1 MPTAPFPTIDL
12 GFSDLLDYLRSQLH
26 TCGPEV
32 QLISL
37 TLPMSDQDPL
47 AALSGLGDH
56 ETLFYWEQAD
66 QGLAI
71 AAAGRAASIELTG
84 PQRFEQS
91 QAFIETCLRHTRV
104 LPWEASD
111 LRFCSS
117 FGFSADS
124 RDPQPPFAPATLFLP
139 RWQLIREGDHTRL
152 TINLSLEGNPSPRE
166 LSERIWSLRHR
177 FRRGAA
183 NLPEPVDNRW
193 LEQQSSDRER
203 FRRSVEQALEAIGR
217 GQLEKVVLART
228 LDGLA
233 SSPFQLAPV
242 LDRLRR
248 QYPDCTVFGWGNGQ
262 GSLFLGASPERL
274 VRLQQGEVHTEALA
288 GTAPRHD
295 DRLQDLSLGEE
306 LSASPK
312 DLHEHELVAA
322 FICEQL
328 QQLGLNPRRAI
339 AQPQLR
345 RLSTLQ
351 HLQTPI
357 QARQQPGV
365 TLLDLVERLH
375 PTPAVAGLPR
385 PAACQLL
392 RQQEGFERGLYA
404 APIGW
409 IDARGDGEFIVGIRS
424 ALLQGRRARLYAGAG
439 IVAGSR
445 PEQEC
450 REVDLKLRSLL
461 EALI

>member
-1 MPTAPFPTIDL
+1 MPTAPFLTTDL
-12 GFSDLLDYLRSQLH
+12 GFTDLLGYLQQSLQAQPQAQL
-26 TCGPEV
+26 
-32 QLISL
+32 LSL
-37 TLPMSDQDPL
+37 TVPLPLQDPL
-47 AALSGLGDH
+47 LTLTGLG
-56 ETLFYWEQAD
+56 ESEPLFYWEQAD
-66 QGLAI
+66 QQLAI
-71 AAAGRAASIELTG
+71 AAVGRAASIELTG
-84 PQRFEQS
+84 PQRFSQS
-91 QAFIETCLRHTRV
+91 QAFIDTCLRHTRV
-104 LPWEASD
+104 LPEAD
-111 LRFCSS
+111 TALRFCCS
-117 FGFSADS
+117 FGFAADS

-139 RWQLIREGDHTRL
+139 RWQLLRQGDRCQL
-152 TINLSLEGNPSPRE
+152 TINLSLEGAPSVRE
-166 LSERIWSLRHR
+166 LAERLWAIRSRVLLRR
-177 FRRGAA
+177 SP
-183 NLPEPVDNRW
+183 LPESPDNHW
-193 LEQQSSDRER
+193 IEQQSGDRDR
-203 FRRSVEQALEAIGR
+203 FRQSVERALTAIGQGR
-217 GQLEKVVLART
+217 LEKVVLART
-228 LDGLA
+228 LDGVA
-233 SSPFQLAPV
+233 AEPFQLAPV

-274 VRLQQGEVHTEALA
+274 VQLRQGQVHTEALA
-288 GTAPRHD
+288 GTAPRHG
-295 DRLQDLSLGEE
+295 DRQRDQDLGEE

-328 QQLGLNPRRAI
+328 TQLGLVPERAI

-357 QARQQPGV
+357 QARQEPGV
-365 TLLDLVERLH
+365 TLLDLVEQLH

-385 PAACQLL
+385 QAACQLL

-409 IDARGDGEFIVGIRS
+409 INAQGDGEFVVGIRS

-439 IVAGSR
+439 IVAGSQPDR
-445 PEQEC
+445 EC
-450 REVDLKLRSLL
+450 QEVDLKLRSLL